1 MTKPTDAFIRAVT
14 KRFPTKTFRFW
25 REGFICYADADVFI
39 VTRNTRTPYIP
50 IWRVLLK
57 DNDGRED
64 GGGGMGIRL
73 NDAAQASVGSL
84 GIRAWQLGIPKRRL
98 AFQLGILPT
107 DPTLNETPNVR
118 RNQ

>member
-25 REGFICYADADVFI
+25 REGFICYADADDLR

-50 IWRVLLK
+50 IWLVLFK
-57 DNDGRED
+57 DQNGRED
-64 GGGGMGIRL
+64 GGGTGIRL

-84 GIRAWQLGIPKRRL
+84 GVRAWQLGIPKRRL

-107 DPTLNETPNVR
+107 DPTLNEKPNAR
-118 RNQ
+118 RTT